1 MDLEGLYTP
10 NHVER
15 LKARSFLRSIAF
27 FDDFSAS
34 FEYRDR
40 FSVLENIAQF
50 DYEKKPYKDDLYFL
64 CKFVEPALKAIFS
77 NLNTNIC
84 RKHLKMPLEKA
95 REFDAKCALDLAKRP
110 GRSLKEKLC
119 DNKVLGVKRYENV
132 NTHENRF
139 LKRFI
144 KELLRI
150 VDRREIEFQ
159 RVFEELIFSIKSFL
173 KSGVAQQ
180 IDEKQ
185 AIIPNNLLHFDKH
198 YKRIF
203 KAHDWLYNDVG
214 SLMNLDQI
222 FYLEY
227 LYQAQF
233 YTSIKIEPTLIK
245 NEQDLYALIRN
256 SFPIKDLSFEK
267 MRLKAKEFL
276 ENKLKQP
283 INLNQEIPQLEL
295 CKGVYKEM
303 YIDMFDP
310 KPFALLVGN
319 DILKLSLL
327 AKKLVKKQENN
338 IYINANGAK
347 GEIDKKGYLANALK
361 DYDETLVEAFM
372 RDFKERYKIEKLYYL
387 LDDNIKNFEFAKIKH
402 KISLYF
408 KDAKFYPKSVA
419 LGFSFLFENKLK
431 KNDRLRYNGVDL
443 VVKEN
448 HKSKTFNRC
457 GLVLE
462 RQKSDDSKKALT
474 LQDSFIKEDLILENF
489 FIKKALKNFKIALG
503 LEKEG
508 FILYKECLP
517 KLSMEVIKDGRF
529 KNFEIIKD
537 KTILGDKET
546 LEIETPFIIPKGLE
560 SLALPLILN
569 EEKIAYQGKIISK
582 DFPLENDEKYKLTLT
597 YDTGTEF
604 NYVLEFKPVN
614 NDLKPIV
621 IEWQRIDT
629 KGVELPTPDPIKKP
643 SIDELKNDFNPKRGK
658 SSDLFEWVLEHL
670 GILKD
675 LNSTPGFFLKG
686 EIKHLEKKLEC
697 GGISKIGK
705 DRNNQLFYIVET
717 DDKEVFCHSSQCE
730 SEDELLLGVRVCL
743 EVRPDREDPSKYQGK
758 IYGLEENKEII
769 LLNTAK
775 NNYQR
780 KHPDEKIKHR
790 IKALKNIKYP
800 CLKIFSHYTLEEL
813 ETLNPEFATPFKEYL
828 RRLEKYYFDPQTD
841 RDFKKEL
848 LDFFS
853 RLNDSIPEKLQQE
866 FIELPFAKLY
876 PTDFLLSR
884 CLGSLEKDFQK
895 TIFKNLEVAFFNP
908 KIDQEICFK
917 ILSIV
922 ARASW
927 NNEKFLKNLMAQ
939 TSLEQQKG
947 FLKRIEECLKNPE
960 PSSACELL
968 LAFLSYRN
976 AKRELEL
983 IPESERAMR
992 LLDSIDKAI
1001 KEEIEIKSFVKLEL
1015 KNQSFNN
1022 IPPLL
1027 LALRLYLRGDLEGVG
1042 IEIKGTEEDE

>member
-1 MDLEGLYTP
+1 MDLEELYAP
-10 NHVER
+10 DHVER

-34 FEYRDR
+34 FEYRDL

-84 RKHLKMPLEKA
+84 REHLKMPLEKA
-95 REFDAKCALDLAKRP
+95 REFDAKCALYLAKRP

-119 DNKVLGVKRYENV
+119 DNKVLSVKRYV
-132 NTHENRF
+132 NANMHKNRF

-150 VDRREIEFQ
+150 IHWHEREFQ
-159 RVFEELIFSIKSFL
+159 QVFEELIFSITSFL
-173 KSGVAQQ
+173 KSKVAQQ

-185 AIIPNNLLHFDKH
+185 AIMPNNLLHCDKH

-222 FYLEY
+222 FYLEC

-233 YTSIKIEPTLIK
+233 YTSINIEPKLIK
-245 NEQDLYALIRN
+245 NEQDLYALIKN
-256 SFPIKDLSFEK
+256 SFPVKDLSFEK

-276 ENKLKQP
+276 ELKWP

-303 YIDMFDP
+303 YIDMFSP
-310 KPFALLVGN
+310 KPFALLAGN
-319 DILKLSLL
+319 DNEEKILKLPLL
-327 AKKLVKKQENN
+327 AKKQEDN
-338 IYINANGAK
+338 ICINANGAK
-347 GEIDKKGYLANALK
+347 GEIDEKGYLANALK
-361 DYDETLVEAFM
+361 DYNETLVEAFI

-387 LDDNIKNFEFAKIKH
+387 LDDKIKNFEFAKIKH

-419 LGFSFLFENKLK
+419 LGFSSLFENKLK
-431 KNDRLRYNGVDL
+431 KNERLRYNGVDL

-448 HKSKTFNRC
+448 HKSKTFNHC

-462 RQKSDDSKKALT
+462 RQKSDDSKKALI
-474 LQDSFIKEDLILENF
+474 LQDSFIKGDLILENF

-508 FILYKECLP
+508 LILYKECLH

-546 LEIETPFIIPKGLE
+546 LEIETPFTIPKGLE

-582 DFPLENDEKYKLTLT
+582 DFPLENDEEYKLTLT

-629 KGVELPTPDPIKKP
+629 NGVELPTPDPIKKP
-643 SIDELKNDFNPKRGK
+643 SIDELKDDFNPKKGK
-658 SSDLFEWVLEHL
+658 SSDLFEWALEHL
-670 GILKD
+670 EILKD
-675 LNSTPGFFLKG
+675 LNSAPGFVLERG
-686 EIKHLEKKLEC
+686 IKYLEKKLEC

-705 DRNNQLFYIVET
+705 DKNNELFYIVET
-717 DDKEVFCHSSQCE
+717 NSKEVFCHSRQCKE
-730 SEDELLLGVRVCL
+730 SVNKDELLQDVRVCL
-743 EVRPDREDPSKYQGK
+743 EVLPDKNDLSKYKYQGK
-758 IYGLEENKEII
+758 IYGLEKNKEKV

-780 KHPDEKIKHR
+780 KPLDEKIEHR
-790 IKALKNIKYP
+790 IKALKRIKYP

-828 RRLEKYYFDPQTD
+828 KRLEEYYFDPQTD
-841 RDFKKEL
+841 RDFKKEI
-848 LDFFS
+848 LDFFG
-853 RLNDSIPEKLQQE
+853 RLNDSIPAKLQQE
-866 FIELPFAKLY
+866 FINLPFELPS
-876 PTDFLLSR
+876 TDFLSR

-895 TIFKNLEVAFFNP
+895 TIFKNLETNP
-908 KIDQEICFK
+908 KT
-917 ILSIV
+917 LSIV
-922 ARASW
+922 ARTSW
-927 NNEKFLKNLMAQ
+927 INEKFLKNLMAQ
-939 TSLEQQKG
+939 TSLE
-947 FLKRIEECLKNPE
+947 
-960 PSSACELL
+960 LL

-976 AKRELEL
+976 AKRGLEL
-983 IPESERAMR
+983 IPESEKTMR

-1001 KEEIEIKSFVKLEL
+1001 KKETEIKSFVKLDL

-1027 LALRLYLRGDLEGVG
+1027 LALRLYLGGDLESVG
-1042 IEIKGTEEDE
+1042 IEIKGTEED

>member
-1 MDLEGLYTP
+1 MDLEELYTP

-34 FEYRDR
+34 FEYKDL

-77 NLNTNIC
+77 HLNTNIC
-84 RKHLKMPLEKA
+84 REHLKMPLEKA
-95 REFDAKCALDLAKRP
+95 REFDAKCVLYLAKRP

-119 DNKVLGVKRYENV
+119 DNKVLGVKRYVNA

-150 VDRREIEFQ
+150 VDRRKREFQ
-159 RVFEELIFSIKSFL
+159 QVFEELIFSITSFL

-180 IDEKQ
+180 IDKKK
-185 AIIPNNLLHFDKH
+185 AIIPNNLLHFDKN

-222 FYLEY
+222 FYLEC

-233 YTSIKIEPTLIK
+233 YTSIKIEPALIEK
-245 NEQDLYALIRN
+245 EKDLYELIEN

-276 ENKLKQP
+276 ELKWP

-303 YIDMFDP
+303 YIDMFSP

-319 DILKLSLL
+319 DNEEKILKLPLL
-327 AKKLVKKQENN
+327 AKKQEDN
-338 IYINANGAK
+338 IYINANGTK
-347 GEIDKKGYLANALK
+347 GEIDEKGYLANALK

-387 LDDNIKNFEFAKIKH
+387 LDDKIKNFEFAKIKH

-419 LGFSFLFENKLK
+419 LGISFLFENKLK
-431 KNDRLRYNGVDL
+431 KDNRLRYNGVDL

-448 HKSKTFNRC
+448 HKSKTFNDF

-474 LQDSFIKEDLILENF
+474 LQNS
-489 FIKKALKNFKIALG
+489 FIKKALKNFKRALG

-546 LEIETPFIIPKGLE
+546 LEIKTPFIIPKGLE
-560 SLALPLILN
+560 SLALPLILD
-569 EEKIAYQGKIISK
+569 EEKIAYQGKITSK
-582 DFPLENDEKYKLTLT
+582 DFPLENDEEYKLTLT

-604 NYVLEFKPVN
+604 NYVLEFKPIN

-621 IEWQRIDT
+621 IEWQRIDR
-629 KGVELPTPDPIKKP
+629 VELPTPDPIKK
-643 SIDELKNDFNPKRGK
+643 
-658 SSDLFEWVLEHL
+658 
-670 GILKD
+670 
-675 LNSTPGFFLKG
+675 T
-686 EIKHLEKKLEC
+686 
-697 GGISKIGK
+697 
-705 DRNNQLFYIVET
+705 
-717 DDKEVFCHSSQCE
+717 
-730 SEDELLLGVRVCL
+730 
-743 EVRPDREDPSKYQGK
+743 KY
-758 IYGLEENKEII
+758 
-769 LLNTAK
+769 
-775 NNYQR
+775 
-780 KHPDEKIKHR
+780 
-790 IKALKNIKYP
+790 
-800 CLKIFSHYTLEEL
+800 
-813 ETLNPEFATPFKEYL
+813 
-828 RRLEKYYFDPQTD
+828 
-841 RDFKKEL
+841 
-848 LDFFS
+848 
-853 RLNDSIPEKLQQE
+853 
-866 FIELPFAKLY
+866 
-876 PTDFLLSR
+876 
-884 CLGSLEKDFQK
+884 
-895 TIFKNLEVAFFNP
+895 
-908 KIDQEICFK
+908 
-917 ILSIV
+917 
-922 ARASW
+922 
-927 NNEKFLKNLMAQ
+927 
-939 TSLEQQKG
+939 
-947 FLKRIEECLKNPE
+947 
-960 PSSACELL
+960 
-968 LAFLSYRN
+968 
-976 AKRELEL
+976 
-983 IPESERAMR
+983 
-992 LLDSIDKAI
+992 
-1001 KEEIEIKSFVKLEL
+1001 
-1015 KNQSFNN
+1015 
-1022 IPPLL
+1022 
-1027 LALRLYLRGDLEGVG
+1027 
-1042 IEIKGTEEDE
+1042 

>member
-1 MDLEGLYTP
+1 MELEELYVP

-34 FEYRDR
+34 FEYRDL

-84 RKHLKMPLEKA
+84 REHLKMPLEKA
-95 REFDAKCALDLAKRP
+95 REFDAKCVLDLAKRP

-119 DNKVLGVKRYENV
+119 GNKVLSVKRYVNV

-150 VDRREIEFQ
+150 VDRREREFQ
-159 RVFEELIFSIKSFL
+159 QVFEELIFSITSFL
-173 KSGVAQQ
+173 KSEIAQQ

-222 FYLEY
+222 FYLEC

-233 YTSIKIEPTLIK
+233 YTSMNIEPTLIE
-245 NEQDLYALIRN
+245 NEKDLYALIEN
-256 SFPIKDLSFEK
+256 VFPMKDLSFEK

-276 ENKLKQP
+276 ENELKQP

-303 YIDMFDP
+303 YIDMFSHE
-310 KPFALLVGN
+310 PFALLVGN
-319 DILKLSLL
+319 DNEEKILKLPLL
-327 AKKLVKKQENN
+327 AKKQEDNT
-338 IYINANGAK
+338 YINANGAK

-408 KDAKFYPKSVA
+408 KDAKFYPKSVT
-419 LGFSFLFENKLK
+419 LGLSFLFENKLK
-431 KNDRLRYNGVDL
+431 KNDRLCYSSVDL

-448 HKSKTFNRC
+448 HKSKTFNDC

-462 RQKSDDSKKALT
+462 RQKSDDSKKALI

-489 FIKKALKNFKIALG
+489 FIKKALKNFKRALG

-546 LEIETPFIIPKGLE
+546 LEIETPFIIPKGRE

-569 EEKIAYQGKIISK
+569 EEKIAYQGKITSK
-582 DFPLENDEKYKLTLT
+582 DFPLENDEEYKLTLT

-604 NYVLEFKPVN
+604 NYVLEFKPAN

-629 KGVELPTPDPIKKP
+629 RGVELPTPDPIKKP
-643 SIDELKNDFNPKRGK
+643 SIDELKNDFNPKRGR
-658 SSDLFEWVLEHL
+658 SSDLFEWVLEQL
-670 GILKD
+670 EILKD
-675 LNSTPGFFLKG
+675 LNSAPGFFLKR

-705 DRNNQLFYIVET
+705 DKNHQLFYIVET

-730 SEDELLLGVRVCL
+730 SVNKDELSLNVRVCL
-743 EVRPDREDPSKYQGK
+743 QVFPDMKNPSKYQGK

-780 KHPDEKIKHR
+780 KYPDEKIKHR
-790 IKALKNIKYP
+790 IEALKNIKYP

-813 ETLNPEFATPFKEYL
+813 ETLNPEFATPFKEHL
-828 RRLEKYYFDPQTD
+828 KRLEKYYFDPQTD

-866 FIELPFAKLY
+866 FIELPM
-876 PTDFLLSR
+876 DFLLGK

-895 TIFKNLEVAFFNP
+895 TILKNLKAAFF

-927 NNEKFLKNLMAQ
+927 KNEKFLKNLMDQ
-939 TSLEQQKG
+939 TKLEQQKG

-960 PSSACELL
+960 SFYFSRACELL

-983 IPESERAMR
+983 IPESEKTMR

-1001 KEEIEIKSFVKLEL
+1001 KKEIEIKSFVKLEL
-1015 KNQSFNN
+1015 KNQSFKN

>member
-1 MDLEGLYTP
+1 MPL
-10 NHVER
+10 
-15 LKARSFLRSIAF
+15 
-27 FDDFSAS
+27 
-34 FEYRDR
+34 YRDL

-77 NLNTNIC
+77 HLNTNIC
-84 RKHLKMPLEKA
+84 REHLKMPLEKA
-95 REFDAKCALDLAKRP
+95 REFDAKCALYLAKRP

-119 DNKVLGVKRYENV
+119 DNKVLSVKRYVNV

-159 RVFEELIFSIKSFL
+159 QVFEELIFSIKSFL

-222 FYLEY
+222 FYLEC

-233 YTSIKIEPTLIK
+233 YTSINIEPKLIRK
-245 NEQDLYALIRN
+245 EEDLYALIKN
-256 SFPIKDLSFEK
+256 VFPMKDLSFEK

-276 ENKLKQP
+276 ENELKQP

-303 YIDMFDP
+303 YIDMFSP
-310 KPFALLVGN
+310 EPFALLVGN
-319 DILKLSLL
+319 DNEEKILKLPLL
-327 AKKLVKKQENN
+327 AKKQEDN

-347 GEIDKKGYLANALK
+347 GEINKKGYLANALK

-419 LGFSFLFENKLK
+419 LGFSFLFENKLNKLK
-431 KNDRLRYNGVDL
+431 KYDDRLRYNGVDL

-448 HKSKTFNRC
+448 HKSKTFNHC

-462 RQKSDDSKKALT
+462 RQKSDDSKKALI
-474 LQDSFIKEDLILENF
+474 LQDSFIKE
-489 FIKKALKNFKIALG
+489 ALKNFKRALG

-546 LEIETPFIIPKGLE
+546 LEIETPFTISKGRE
-560 SLALPLILN
+560 SLALPLILD
-569 EEKIAYQGKIISK
+569 EEKIAYQGKITSK
-582 DFPLENDEKYKLTLT
+582 DFPLENDEEYKLTLT

-604 NYVLEFKPVN
+604 NYVLEFKPIN
-614 NDLKPIV
+614 SNLKPIV

-643 SIDELKNDFNPKRGK
+643 SIDELKNDFSPKRGK
-658 SSDLFEWVLEHL
+658 SFDLFEWVLEQ
-670 GILKD
+670 
-675 LNSTPGFFLKG
+675 
-686 EIKHLEKKLEC
+686 LEKKLEC
-697 GGISKIGK
+697 GGISTIRK
-705 DRNNQLFYIVET
+705 DKNNQLFYIVAT
-717 DDKEVFCHSSQCE
+717 NDKEVFCYSNQCE
-730 SEDELLLGVRVCL
+730 ESVNEDDLLEGVRVCL
-743 EVRPDREDPSKYQGK
+743 EVRSNRKDPSRYQGK

-769 LLNTAK
+769 LL
-775 NNYQR
+775 
-780 KHPDEKIKHR
+780 KHR
-790 IKALKNIKYP
+790 TKALKRIEYP

-813 ETLNPEFATPFKEYL
+813 ETLNPEFATPFKEHL
-828 RRLEKYYFDPQTD
+828 KRLEKYYFDPQTD
-841 RDFKKEL
+841 RDFKKGL

-866 FIELPFAKLY
+866 FVKLSS
-876 PTDFLLSR
+876 TDFLLGK

-895 TIFKNLEVAFFNP
+895 TIFKKLKAAFFNP
-908 KIDQEICFK
+908 EIDQETCFK

-927 NNEKFLKNLMAQ
+927 KNEKFLKNLMDQ
-939 TSLEQQKG
+939 TNLEQQKG
-947 FLKRIEECLKNPE
+947 FLKRIEECLKNPK
-960 PSSACELL
+960 SYFSRACELL

-983 IPESERAMR
+983 IPESERTMR

-1001 KEEIEIKSFVKLEL
+1001 KQEIEIKSFIKLEL

>member
-1 MDLEGLYTP
+1 MR
-10 NHVER
+10 H
-15 LKARSFLRSIAF
+15 
-27 FDDFSAS
+27 
-34 FEYRDR
+34 
-40 FSVLENIAQF
+40 
-50 DYEKKPYKDDLYFL
+50 
-64 CKFVEPALKAIFS
+64 
-77 NLNTNIC
+77 
-84 RKHLKMPLEKA
+84 
-95 REFDAKCALDLAKRP
+95 
-110 GRSLKEKLC
+110 
-119 DNKVLGVKRYENV
+119 KVLSVKRYVNI

-150 VDRREIEFQ
+150 IHWREIEFQ
-159 RVFEELIFSIKSFL
+159 QVFEELIFSMTSFL
-173 KSGVAQQ
+173 KSKVAQQ

-203 KAHDWLYNDVG
+203 KAHDWLYDGVG

-222 FYLEY
+222 FSLEY

-233 YTSIKIEPTLIK
+233 YTSINIEPTLIR
-245 NEQDLYALIRN
+245 NEQDLYALIKD
-256 SFPIKDLSFEK
+256 SFPVKGLSFEK

-276 ENKLKQP
+276 ENELRQP

-303 YIDMFDP
+303 YIDMFSP

-319 DILKLSLL
+319 GNEEKILKLPFL
-327 AKKLVKKQENN
+327 AKKQKDN
-338 IYINANGAK
+338 ICINANGAK
-347 GEIDKKGYLANALK
+347 GEINEKGYLANALK

-387 LDDNIKNFEFAKIKH
+387 LDDNIKNFEFTKIKH

-419 LGFSFLFENKLK
+419 LGLNFLFENKLK
-431 KNDRLRYNGVDL
+431 KNERLRYNGVDL

-448 HKSKTFNRC
+448 HKSKTFNDC

-462 RQKSDDSKKALT
+462 RQKSDDSKKAFI
-474 LQDSFIKEDLILENF
+474 LQDS
-489 FIKKALKNFKIALG
+489 FIKKALKNFKRDLG

-517 KLSMEVIKDGRF
+517 KLSMEVVKDGRF
-529 KNFEIIKD
+529 ENFEIIKD

-546 LEIETPFIIPKGLE
+546 LEIETPFIIPKGRE
-560 SLALPLILN
+560 NLALSLILN
-569 EEKIAYQGKIISK
+569 EEKIAYQGKITSK
-582 DFPLENDEKYKLTLT
+582 DFPLENDEEYKLTLT
-597 YDTGTEF
+597 YDIGTEF

-629 KGVELPTPDPIKKP
+629 NGVELPTPDPIKKP

-658 SSDLFEWVLEHL
+658 SSDLFEWALEQL
-670 GILKD
+670 ETLKD
-675 LNSTPGFFLKG
+675 LNSPPRFVLERGIEF
-686 EIKHLEKKLEC
+686 LEKKLEC

-705 DRNNQLFYIVET
+705 DRNNELFYIVET
-717 DDKEVFCHSSQCE
+717 NGKEVFCHSRQCKESVNKNELSQ
-730 SEDELLLGVRVCL
+730 GVQVCL
-743 EVRPDREDPSKYQGK
+743 EVFLDREDPGKYRGK
-758 IYGLEENKEII
+758 IYGLEKNREIV

-775 NNYQR
+775 NYYQR
-780 KHPDEKIKHR
+780 KPLDEKIKHR
-790 IKALKNIKYP
+790 IEALKRIKYP

-813 ETLNPEFATPFKEYL
+813 ETLNPEFATPFKEHL
-828 RRLEKYYFDPQTD
+828 RRLEEYYFDPQTD
-841 RDFKKEL
+841 KDFKKEI

-853 RLNDSIPEKLQQE
+853 RLNDSIPAKLQQE
-866 FIELPFAKLY
+866 FINLPFELPS
-876 PTDFLLSR
+876 TDFLSR

-895 TIFKNLEVAFFNP
+895 TIFKNLKVTNP
-908 KIDQEICFK
+908 KT
-917 ILSIV
+917 LSIV

-927 NNEKFLKNLMAQ
+927 INEKFLKNLMAQ
-939 TSLEQQKG
+939 TDLEQQED
-947 FLKRIEECLKNPE
+947 FLERIEECLKNPE
-960 PSSACELL
+960 PFYFSSACELL

-983 IPESERAMR
+983 IPESEKTMR

-1001 KEEIEIKSFVKLEL
+1001 KKETEIKSFVKLEL

-1042 IEIKGTEEDE
+1042 IEIKGTEENTEENE

>member
-1 MDLEGLYTP
+1 MDLEELYAP
-10 NHVER
+10 NHIER

-34 FEYRDR
+34 FEYRDL

-77 NLNTNIC
+77 HLNTNIC
-84 RKHLKMPLEKA
+84 REHLKMPLEKA
-95 REFDAKCALDLAKRP
+95 REFDAKCVLDLAKRP

-119 DNKVLGVKRYENV
+119 DNKVLSVKRYVNV

-159 RVFEELIFSIKSFL
+159 QVFEELIFSIKSFL

-222 FYLEY
+222 FYLEC

-233 YTSIKIEPTLIK
+233 YTSINIEPKLIK
-245 NEQDLYALIRN
+245 NEQDLYALIKN
-256 SFPIKDLSFEK
+256 SFPVKDLSFEK

-276 ENKLKQP
+276 ELKWP

-303 YIDMFDP
+303 YIDMFSP
-310 KPFALLVGN
+310 KPFALLAGN
-319 DILKLSLL
+319 DNEEKILKLPLL
-327 AKKLVKKQENN
+327 AKKQEDN

-347 GEIDKKGYLANALK
+347 GEIDEKGYLANSLK

-419 LGFSFLFENKLK
+419 LGFSSLFENKLK
-431 KNDRLRYNGVDL
+431 KNDRLRYNGMDL

-448 HKSKTFNRC
+448 HKSKTFNHC

-462 RQKSDDSKKALT
+462 RQKSDGSKKTLI
-474 LQDSFIKEDLILENF
+474 LQDS
-489 FIKKALKNFKIALG
+489 FIKKALKNFKRALG

-517 KLSMEVIKDGRF
+517 KLSMEVIKDGWF

-537 KTILGDKET
+537 KTILGDRET

-569 EEKIAYQGKIISK
+569 EEKIAYQGKITSK
-582 DFPLENDEKYKLTLT
+582 DFPLENDEEYKLTLT

-643 SIDELKNDFNPKRGK
+643 SINELKKDFNPKSGK
-658 SSDLFEWVLEHL
+658 SSDLFEWVLEQ
-670 GILKD
+670 
-675 LNSTPGFFLKG
+675 
-686 EIKHLEKKLEC
+686 LEKKLEC
-697 GGISKIGK
+697 GGISTIRK
-705 DRNNQLFYIVET
+705 DKNNQLFYIVAT
-717 DDKEVFCHSSQCE
+717 NDKEVFCYSNQCKESVNEDDLSQ
-730 SEDELLLGVRVCL
+730 SARVCL
-743 EVRPDREDPSKYQGK
+743 EVRSNRKDPSRYQGK

-769 LLNTAK
+769 LL
-775 NNYQR
+775 
-780 KHPDEKIKHR
+780 KHR
-790 IKALKNIKYP
+790 IKALKRIEYP

-813 ETLNPEFATPFKEYL
+813 ETLNPEFATPFKEHL
-828 RRLEKYYFDPQTD
+828 KRLEKYYFDSQTD
-841 RDFKKEL
+841 RDFKKGL

-866 FIELPFAKLY
+866 FVKLPFAKSY
-876 PTDFLLSR
+876 PTDFLLGR

-895 TIFKNLEVAFFNP
+895 TIFKKLKAAFFDL

-927 NNEKFLKNLMAQ
+927 KNEKFLKNLMGQ
-939 TSLEQQKG
+939 TNLEQQKG
-947 FLKRIEECLKNPE
+947 FLRRIEECLKTLKSYF
-960 PSSACELL
+960 SSACELL

-983 IPESERAMR
+983 IPESERTMR

-1001 KEEIEIKSFVKLEL
+1001 KEEVEIKSFVKLEL
-1015 KNQSFNN
+1015 KHQSFNN

>member
-1 MDLEGLYTP
+1 MDLEELYAP

-34 FEYRDR
+34 FEYRDL

-84 RKHLKMPLEKA
+84 REHLKMPLEKA
-95 REFDAKCALDLAKRP
+95 REFDAKCVLDLAKRP

-119 DNKVLGVKRYENV
+119 DNRVLSVKRYVNV

-150 VDRREIEFQ
+150 VDWREIEFQ
-159 RVFEELIFSIKSFL
+159 QVFEELIFSITSFL
-173 KSGVAQQ
+173 KSEIAQQ

-222 FYLEY
+222 FYLEC

-233 YTSIKIEPTLIK
+233 YTSIKIEPTLIE
-245 NEQDLYALIRN
+245 NEQDLYTLIKN

-276 ENKLKQP
+276 ENELKQP

-303 YIDMFDP
+303 YIDMFSP
-310 KPFALLVGN
+310 EPFALLVGN
-319 DILKLSLL
+319 DNEEKTLKLPLL
-327 AKKLVKKQENN
+327 AKKQEDN

-347 GEIDKKGYLANALK
+347 GEIDEKGYLANALK

-408 KDAKFYPKSVA
+408 KDTKFYPKSVT
-419 LGFSFLFENKLK
+419 LGLSFLFENKLK
-431 KNDRLRYNGVDL
+431 KDNRLRYNGVDL

-448 HKSKTFNRC
+448 HKSKTFNHC

-474 LQDSFIKEDLILENF
+474 LQDS

-546 LEIETPFIIPKGLE
+546 LEIETPFIIPKGRE

-569 EEKIAYQGKIISK
+569 EEKIAYQGKITSK
-582 DFPLENDEKYKLTLT
+582 DFPLENDEEYKLTLT

-604 NYVLEFKPVN
+604 NYVLEFKPAN

-643 SIDELKNDFNPKRGK
+643 SIDELKKDFNPKRGK
-658 SSDLFEWVLEHL
+658 SSDLFEWVLEQ
-670 GILKD
+670 
-675 LNSTPGFFLKG
+675 
-686 EIKHLEKKLEC
+686 LEKKLEC
-697 GGISKIGK
+697 GGILKRKK
-705 DRNNQLFYIVET
+705 DRNNELFYIVET
-717 DDKEVFCHSSQCE
+717 NGKEVFCHSSQCE
-730 SEDELLLGVRVCL
+730 SVNKDELSLDARVCL
-743 EVRPDREDPSKYQGK
+743 EVRPNREDPSKYKGK
-758 IYGLEENKEII
+758 IYGLEENKENI
-769 LLNTAK
+769 LL
-775 NNYQR
+775 
-780 KHPDEKIKHR
+780 KHR
-790 IKALKNIKYP
+790 IEALKRIEYP

-813 ETLNPEFATPFKEYL
+813 ETLNPEFATPFKEHL
-828 RRLEKYYFDPQTD
+828 KRLEKYYFDPQTD
-841 RDFKKEL
+841 KDFKKGL

-853 RLNDSIPEKLQQE
+853 RLNDSISEKLQQE
-866 FIELPFAKLY
+866 FVKLSS
-876 PTDFLLSR
+876 TDFLLGK

-895 TIFKNLEVAFFNP
+895 TIFKNLKAAFFDP

-927 NNEKFLKNLMAQ
+927 KNEKFLKNLMAQ
-939 TSLEQQKG
+939 TNLEQQKG
-947 FLKRIEECLKNPE
+947 FLKCIEECLKNPE
-960 PSSACELL
+960 SYFSRACELL

-983 IPESERAMR
+983 IPESEKTMR

-1001 KEEIEIKSFVKLEL
+1001 KEEVKIKSFIKLEL
-1015 KNQSFNN
+1015 KNQSFKN

>member
-1 MDLEGLYTP
+1 MDLEELYAP
-10 NHVER
+10 NHIER

-34 FEYRDR
+34 FEYRDL

-95 REFDAKCALDLAKRP
+95 REFDAKCVLYLAKRP

-119 DNKVLGVKRYENV
+119 DNKVLSVKRYVNA

-150 VDRREIEFQ
+150 IHWREIEFQ
-159 RVFEELIFSIKSFL
+159 QVFEELIFSITSFL
-173 KSGVAQQ
+173 KSKVAQQ

-185 AIIPNNLLHFDKH
+185 AIMPNNLLHFDKH

-203 KAHDWLYNDVG
+203 KAHDWLYDGVG

-222 FYLEY
+222 FYLEC

-233 YTSIKIEPTLIK
+233 YTSINIEPTLIR
-245 NEQDLYALIRN
+245 NEQDLYALIEN
-256 SFPIKDLSFEK
+256 SFPVKDLSFEK
-267 MRLKAKEFL
+267 MRLKAKEFF
-276 ENKLKQP
+276 ENELKQP

-303 YIDMFDP
+303 YIDMFSP

-319 DILKLSLL
+319 DNEEKILKLPLL
-327 AKKLVKKQENN
+327 AKKQEDN
-338 IYINANGAK
+338 IYINANGTK
-347 GEIDKKGYLANALK
+347 DETDEKGYLANALK
-361 DYDETLVEAFM
+361 RYDENLVEAFM

-387 LDDNIKNFEFAKIKH
+387 LDDKIKNFEFAKIKH

-419 LGFSFLFENKLK
+419 LGFSSLFENKLK
-431 KNDRLRYNGVDL
+431 KNERLHYNGVDL

-448 HKSKTFNRC
+448 HKSKTFNDC

-462 RQKSDDSKKALT
+462 RQKSDDSKKAFI
-474 LQDSFIKEDLILENF
+474 LQDS
-489 FIKKALKNFKIALG
+489 FIKKALKNFKRALG
-503 LEKEG
+503 LEREG

-517 KLSMEVIKDGRF
+517 KLSMEAVKDGRF
-529 KNFEIIKD
+529 ENFEIIKD
-537 KTILGDKET
+537 KTTLGNKET
-546 LEIETPFIIPKGLE
+546 LEIETPFIIPKGRE
-560 SLALPLILN
+560 SFALPLILN
-569 EEKIAYQGKIISK
+569 EEKIAYQGKITSK
-582 DFPLENDEKYKLTLT
+582 DFPLENDEEYKLTLT

-621 IEWQRIDT
+621 MEWQRIDR
-629 KGVELPTPDPIKKP
+629 VELPTPDPIKKP
-643 SIDELKNDFNPKRGK
+643 SIDELKNDFNPNKGK
-658 SSDLFEWVLEHL
+658 SSDLFEWALEQL
-670 GILKD
+670 ETLKD
-675 LNSTPGFFLKG
+675 LNSPPRFVLERGIEF
-686 EIKHLEKKLEC
+686 LEKKLEC

-705 DRNNQLFYIVET
+705 DRNNELFYIVET
-717 DDKEVFCHSSQCE
+717 NGKKVFCHSRQCKESANRNELSQ
-730 SEDELLLGVRVCL
+730 GARVCL
-743 EVRPDREDPSKYQGK
+743 EVFLDKNDPSKYRGK
-758 IYGLEENKEII
+758 IYGLEKNKEKV

-780 KHPDEKIKHR
+780 KPLDEKIKHR
-790 IKALKNIKYP
+790 IEALKRIKYP

-813 ETLNPEFATPFKEYL
+813 ETLNPEFATPFKEHL
-828 RRLEKYYFDPQTD
+828 RRLEEYYFDPQTD
-841 RDFKKEL
+841 KDFKKEI
-848 LDFFS
+848 LDFFG
-853 RLNDSIPEKLQQE
+853 RLNDNIPAKLQQE
-866 FIELPFAKLY
+866 FINLPFELPS
-876 PTDFLLSR
+876 TDFLSR

-895 TIFKNLEVAFFNP
+895 TIFKNLTNP
-908 KIDQEICFK
+908 KT
-917 ILSIV
+917 LSIV
-922 ARASW
+922 ARTSW
-927 NNEKFLKNLMAQ
+927 INEKFLKNLMAQ

-947 FLKRIEECLKNPE
+947 FLKRIEKCLKNPE
-960 PSSACELL
+960 PFYFSSACELL

-983 IPESERAMR
+983 IPESEKTMR

-1001 KEEIEIKSFVKLEL
+1001 KKETEIKSFVKLEL